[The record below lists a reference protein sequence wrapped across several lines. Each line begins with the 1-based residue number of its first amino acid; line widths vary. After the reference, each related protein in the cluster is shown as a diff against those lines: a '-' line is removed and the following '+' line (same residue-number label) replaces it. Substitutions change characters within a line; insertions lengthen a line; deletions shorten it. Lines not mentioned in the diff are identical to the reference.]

1 MRHAQRGMSTYT
13 MITMFALAGFAGLF
27 AFKVGMP
34 ILDNWTVQEILESL
48 DNDPEIKAQSSVEIR
63 KTLTKKFEVNR
74 IEHISVKD
82 DVKFVSEGGV
92 RTIVVDYEARVPFF
106 ANIDLVVKF
115 ETNRVAIGGS
125 N

>member
-13 MITMFALAGFAGLF
+13 MVSLIALVGFAGLF
-27 AFKVGMP
+27 AFKVGVP
-34 ILDNWTVQEILESL
+34 ILDNWTVKEILESFA
-48 DNDPEIKAQSSVEIR
+48 NDSEIKAQSSAEIR

-74 IEHISVKD
+74 IEHINVKD
-82 DVKFVSEGGV
+82 DVQFVNDGGV

-115 ETNRVAIGGS
+115 EKNRVAIGGS